1 MHHRSPEDD
10 AALGQA
16 AEALFR
22 LGRLFG
28 RNGLVSGHP
37 ARAQELSRILI
48 VQAVEAVQATA
59 QEATVGA
66 VAQQLAVDPSTA
78 SRLVADAIEDGYL
91 VRSASPADNRRVQL
105 GLTEDGHALAQSARD
120 YQLSIFQQV
129 TSDWT
134 DQERAE
140 FARLFVR
147 FTEAVGA
154 AVQSQLRDRKQL

>member
-1 MHHRSPEDD
+1 MQHRSPEDD

-16 AEALFR
+16 AQALFR
-22 LGRLFG
+22 LGRLFA
-28 RNGLVSGHP
+28 RNGLASGHP

-59 QEATVGA
+59 QEATIGA

-78 SRLVADAIEDGYL
+78 SRLVADAIKDGYL
-91 VRSASPADNRRVQL
+91 ARSASLTDNRRVQL
-105 GLTEDGHALAQSARD
+105 GLTEDGRALAQNARD

-129 TSDWT
+129 TGDWT

-154 AVQSQLRDRKQL
+154 AVQSQLSDRKQL